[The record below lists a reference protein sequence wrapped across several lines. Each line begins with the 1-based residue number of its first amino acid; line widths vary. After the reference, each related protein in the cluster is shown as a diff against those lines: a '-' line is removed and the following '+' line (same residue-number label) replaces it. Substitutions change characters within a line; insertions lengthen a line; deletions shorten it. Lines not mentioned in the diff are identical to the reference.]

1 MFLKSLCQPP
11 PFRYHCSEVLRAL
24 DLAVKAESLRQA
36 GPCSTELP
44 DIESRNQRVMLTFW
58 ISKILEG
65 VVKSLKDLDGV
76 HQIDTVIIMNIH
88 IYEYVPFLS

>member
-1 MFLKSLCQPP
+1 MYIYIYFFIIFIIYKLYCCLVFLKSLCQPS

-44 DIESRNQRVMLTFW
+44 DIESRNQRVMLTF
-58 ISKILEG
+58 
-65 VVKSLKDLDGV
+65 
-76 HQIDTVIIMNIH
+76 
-88 IYEYVPFLS
+88 